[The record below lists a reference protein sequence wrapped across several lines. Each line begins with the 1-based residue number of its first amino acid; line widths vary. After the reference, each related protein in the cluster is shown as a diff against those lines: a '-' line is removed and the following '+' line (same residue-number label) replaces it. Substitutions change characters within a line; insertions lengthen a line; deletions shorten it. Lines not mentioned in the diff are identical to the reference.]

1 MTVCAYCRNAQ
12 AVNRDHVVPKSYRR
26 KAPIPDDLAG
36 TVPACFA
43 CNIRKGNRRLVPASW
58 ADKLAALEAAYPG
71 TPWRIWNGDPKSSAY
86 AEVHL

>member
-1 MTVCAYCRNAQ
+1 MNCAYCRKAR

-26 KAPIPDDLAG
+26 KAPIPQELCG

-58 ADKLAALEAAYPG
+58 ADRLGLLESYYPG
-71 TPWRIWNGDPKSSAY
+71 TPWRVWMGDVREPAY
-86 AEVHL
+86 SEVWT